1 MPRGPAKK
9 CQGLFRKMEAGE
21 EDRPVIVLM
30 REVSAS
36 SCILLLQTADN
47 PIN

>member
-30 REVSAS
+30 REVSAQHLHFA
-36 SCILLLQTADN
+36 IAN
-47 PIN
+47 GG